1 MVFLFSKLNLIKV
14 VIIIGSI
21 IRMSCC
27 LIKIQVYNEKIL
39 LVILTI
45 EIWVKISSLIL
56 ILINSSISTLLIWL
70 LLKIWMLDV
79 SFIEFVWI
87 VPRMFSNMA
96 LFVTKIAYYIKKGN
110 DFDLFGCDDLEL
122 LFVDLI
128 DVLFY
133 STLSFF
139 ESRSSVISSAI
150 SSILSNSF

>member
-1 MVFLFSKLNLIKV
+1 
-14 VIIIGSI
+14 
-21 IRMSCC
+21 MSCC

-56 ILINSSISTLLIWL
+56 ILINSSISTLLIRL

-87 VPRMFSNMA
+87 VPTMFSNMA